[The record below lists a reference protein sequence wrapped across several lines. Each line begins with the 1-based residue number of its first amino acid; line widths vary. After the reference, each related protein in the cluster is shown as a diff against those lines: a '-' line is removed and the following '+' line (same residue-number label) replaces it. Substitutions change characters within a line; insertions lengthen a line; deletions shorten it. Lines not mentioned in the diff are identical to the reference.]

1 MFVFKFED
9 RMKKCPCKNKT
20 VQQTVISINQLF
32 KVHEHTCPQPWLP
45 LNGLVN
51 DMILCMNSAH
61 LTEINHCF
69 ISSM

>member
-32 KVHEHTCPQPWLP
+32 KVHEHTHALSLGCHSMALS
-45 LNGLVN
+45 
-51 DMILCMNSAH
+51 MI
-61 LTEINHCF
+61 
-69 ISSM
+69 